1 MSRLAFLAALSF
13 AALAVPA
20 HAQRN
25 VALHART
32 AGELAQL
39 CTASPEQPARDAKI
53 NYCHGFAQGVVDVEQ
68 MHGMRFCIPKGT
80 SRDATLA
87 EFARWVGA
95 DPQRHSANAVTGLT
109 QFLTEHYP
117 CH

>member
-1 MSRLAFLAALSF
+1 MSRLAFLATVAF

-25 VALHART
+25 IALHART

-39 CTASPEQPARDAKI
+39 CTASPQQPASDAKI
-53 NYCHGFAQGVVDVEQ
+53 NYCHGFAQGVVDLTL
-68 MHGMRFCIPKGT
+68 MHGKPFCLPPGT
-80 SRDATLA
+80 SRKATLA

-95 DPQRHSANAVTGLT
+95 EPQRRSANAVKGLT
-109 QFLTEHYP
+109 QFLTERYP